1 MSTPDQ
7 QRTLFRMRAAVED
20 MIAAAEAGG
29 ARVGFAVD
37 ATRVARGPGSCLY
50 RVDPPPDARLTED
63 APIRLSAG
71 DRATAGRLGPVAD
84 ESCLLETDVDLGPRV
99 LGGRL
104 VVDNVAPVRGLLD
117 RLDALA
123 GDWPPPAR
131 PRAGGS
137 TTGPVTCCPPRSGNA
152 GQRCSRRRA
161 RTPARCSPACWTG
174 S

>member
-29 ARVGFAVD
+29 ARVGIAVD

-123 GDWPPPAR
+123 GDSPEPATYR
-131 PRAGGS
+131 FDQAQLAVGPSGGRLRDRIAAAAGSTASWRLDDRAGDVLS
-137 TTGPVTCCPPRSGNA
+137 A
-152 GQRCSRRRA
+152 
-161 RTPARCSPACWTG
+161 
-174 S
+174 